1 MSQSTQLRFIV
12 LALSLAVLAAL
23 AGALTW
29 RWYDAHQQP
38 VLHSTILL
46 PQPKVVSDFA
56 LLDDQGQAFSRADF
70 AGQWSLLFFGFTSCP
85 DICPNTLF
93 ELQQARKLMQQQGT
107 ETQWPQV
114 YLVSVDP
121 ERDSPQKLA
130 EYLDYFD
137 PSFIGLTGDERQLQA
152 VSFQLGAVYHVQEH
166 EAGDVEYDVDHS
178 ASLLLLN
185 PDAQLHAVMRA
196 PHEAN
201 MIVNDLRAVIPE
213 R

>member
-1 MSQSTQLRFIV
+1 MSRSSQLRFIV
-12 LALSLAVLAAL
+12 LALSLAILAAL
-23 AGALTW
+23 AGALAW
-29 RWYDAHQQP
+29 RWYDAHQRP

-46 PQPKVVSDFA
+46 PQPRVISDFA
-56 LLDDQGQAFSRADF
+56 LLDDQGQAFSRENF
-70 AGQWSLLFFGFTSCP
+70 TGRWSLLFFGFTSCP

-93 ELQQARKLMQQQGT
+93 ELQQARQLMRQQGA
-107 ETQWPQV
+107 EAQWPQV

-121 ERDSPQKLA
+121 ERDTPEKLA
-130 EYLDYFD
+130 DYLDYFD

-152 VSFQLGAVYHVQEH
+152 VSLQLGAVYHVQEH
-166 EAGDVEYDVDHS
+166 EAGDTEYDVDHS

-196 PHEAN
+196 PLAAN
-201 MIVNDLRAVIPE
+201 MIINDLRAVIPE